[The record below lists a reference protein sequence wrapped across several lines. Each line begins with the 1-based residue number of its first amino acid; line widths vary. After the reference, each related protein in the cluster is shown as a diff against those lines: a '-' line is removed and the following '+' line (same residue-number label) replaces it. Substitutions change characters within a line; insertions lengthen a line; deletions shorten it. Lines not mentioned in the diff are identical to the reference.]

1 MIQPTAIGLGA
12 VVGVLVGLTG
22 MGGAS
27 LMTPLLVLVL
37 GVKPVLAVG
46 TDLIYSSVTKAFGT
60 IVHLRQRTP
69 DLRISLLMA
78 WGSVPGTL
86 LGVIMLGQLEK
97 RLNTDT
103 LNGLVLHLL
112 GAMLILVAITMFA
125 RLFLAGRLPLPAL
138 DTSER
143 VRVILPA
150 SGFVVGFLVGL
161 TSVGSGT
168 LLIVALS
175 LCTRLPGAR
184 LVGTDLVHAVILT
197 TVAGVAHLALG
208 NVNLSL
214 TLSLLI
220 GSIPGVLIGSRLCS
234 YLPDR
239 SVRLAIAGTLLV
251 SGLRLV

>member
-1 MIQPTAIGLGA
+1 VIQPTAIALGA
-12 VVGVLVGLTG
+12 IVGVLVGLTG

-27 LMTPLLVLVL
+27 LMTPLLVLVM

-60 IVHLRQRTP
+60 IVHLRQKTP
-69 DLRISLLMA
+69 DVGISLRMA
-78 WGSVPGTL
+78 WGSVPGAL
-86 LGVIMLGQLEK
+86 LGVVMLGQLQR

-125 RLFLAGRLPLPAL
+125 RLFLSGRLPLPAL
-138 DTSER
+138 DSPER
-143 VRVILPA
+143 VRIILPTA
-150 SGFVVGFLVGL
+150 GFVVGFLVGL

-175 LCTRLPGAR
+175 VCTRLPGAR

-197 TVAGVAHLALG
+197 AVAGIAHLALG

-220 GSIPGVLIGSRLCS
+220 GSIPGVLIGSRLCA

-239 SVRLAIAGTLLV
+239 SVRLAIAGTLFV
-251 SGLRLV
+251 SGLRLI